1 MTDRSLC
8 QQPPAGGAPGQRGLV
23 PTPALPWERL
33 PAARTAGS
41 GLATEAPLGER
52 GGALCR
58 GRKGALAC
66 WRGSPRCSL
75 GLGAVGEARPPPAP
89 PGGARGWRRRSGR
102 RARGGR
108 EAAAG
113 LGPCRA
119 RRSTPRPRTRTTCPQ
134 VSGGGRGAAA
144 RPGPGAGAHCCAC
157 RCGVQRGR
165 RERTGAG
172 GGGGQPAAAPRQ
184 KEPPPPRQQE
194 EEEKRNEEEE
204 EEEEEEVDNVEQVER
219 NREEEEK
226 KKEDAL
232 WASFLSDVGQKPK
245 AGAATHVTQ
254 TKKAEEEK
262 SGNKL
267 QEKPKDS
274 GKVTITKTFDFA
286 GEEVRVTKEVDSNSK
301 EAKSFLK
308 QQEKWQS
315 ASPASLPTVSGLVLH
330 WKPPNVLEQL
340 EASGSTGEDS
350 EYTHNWVLSIVQRAA
365 GEEAKRYEQPS
376 GEDWLQK
383 AEDEHTGEV

>member
-1 MTDRSLC
+1 MSGSEEYSSAEDEDYVPS
-8 QQPPAGGAPGQRGLV
+8 GAEYSEDDVSELV
-23 PTPALPWERL
+23 REE
-33 PAARTAGS
+33 AAD
-41 GLATEAPLGER
+41 
-52 GGALCR
+52 
-58 GRKGALAC
+58 
-66 WRGSPRCSL
+66 SPR
-75 GLGAVGEARPPPAP
+75 PP
-89 PGGARGWRRRSGR
+89 
-102 RARGGR
+102 
-108 EAAAG
+108 
-113 LGPCRA
+113 
-119 RRSTPRPRTRTTCPQ
+119 
-134 VSGGGRGAAA
+134 
-144 RPGPGAGAHCCAC
+144 
-157 RCGVQRGR
+157 RGR
-165 RERTGAG
+165 RSPRRPASRKRKKG
-172 GGGGQPAAAPRQ
+172 GLLL
-184 KEPPPPRQQE
+184 EPDE
-194 EEEKRNEEEE
+194 KEEEKAQRNEEEE
-204 EEEEEEVDNVEQVER
+204 EEEVDSVEQVER

-274 GKVTITKTFDFA
+274 VKVTITKTFDFA

-330 WKPPNVLEQL
+330 WKPPSVLEQL

-350 EYTHNWVLSIVQRAA
+350 EYTRNWVLSIVQRAA
-365 GEEAKRYEQPS
+365 VCVS
-376 GEDWLQK
+376 GSLKQLLRQSLIALTLD
-383 AEDEHTGEV
+383 AVVTGEVKEDEGLCYG

>member
-1 MTDRSLC
+1 MSGSEEYSSAEDEDYVPS
-8 QQPPAGGAPGQRGLV
+8 GAEYSEDDVSELV
-23 PTPALPWERL
+23 REE
-33 PAARTAGS
+33 AAD
-41 GLATEAPLGER
+41 
-52 GGALCR
+52 
-58 GRKGALAC
+58 
-66 WRGSPRCSL
+66 SPR
-75 GLGAVGEARPPPAP
+75 PP
-89 PGGARGWRRRSGR
+89 
-102 RARGGR
+102 
-108 EAAAG
+108 
-113 LGPCRA
+113 
-119 RRSTPRPRTRTTCPQ
+119 
-134 VSGGGRGAAA
+134 
-144 RPGPGAGAHCCAC
+144 
-157 RCGVQRGR
+157 RGR
-165 RERTGAG
+165 RSPRRPASRKRKKG
-172 GGGGQPAAAPRQ
+172 GLLL
-184 KEPPPPRQQE
+184 EPDE
-194 EEEKRNEEEE
+194 KEEEKAQRNEEEE

-315 ASPASLPTVSGLVLH
+315 ASPASLPTVSGV
-330 WKPPNVLEQL
+330 
-340 EASGSTGEDS
+340 
-350 EYTHNWVLSIVQRAA
+350 
-365 GEEAKRYEQPS
+365 KRPS
-376 GEDWLQK
+376 GMSSLLGKIGSKKQKMSTLEKSKLDWENFKEEEGIVEELAIHNRGKDGYIERK
-383 AEDEHTGEV
+383 AFLERVDHRQFEIERDIRLSRMKP